1 MATVNRIVDDYN
13 HDLDASTR
21 TFELLGQTFEIDIA
35 DENLDFFSS
44 LVNNAQELVKKA
56 RPVNGRSEP
65 KTRQG
70 GISSN
75 RDSGVKGK
83 SVSVSRKKSA
93 KVTATRKP
101 AKNTR
106 AKKAVDGA
114 PPAVVRKWAQ
124 SNGVEV
130 SATGVIQQSTYDAYN
145 NAHNPS
151 GDKKE

>member
-1 MATVNRIVDDYN
+1 MATVNRVVDDFN
-13 HDLDASTR
+13 PELDASTR
-21 TFELLGQTFEIDIA
+21 TFELMGQKYEIDVA
-35 DENLDFFSS
+35 DENMSYFDEMVVGARKL
-44 LVNNAQELVKKA
+44 LETA

-65 KTRQG
+65 KIREG

-75 RDSGVKGK
+75 RGSGVRGK

-101 AKNTR
+101 TKNTR

-145 NAHNPS
+145 AAHTKD
-151 GDKKE
+151 GGKKE